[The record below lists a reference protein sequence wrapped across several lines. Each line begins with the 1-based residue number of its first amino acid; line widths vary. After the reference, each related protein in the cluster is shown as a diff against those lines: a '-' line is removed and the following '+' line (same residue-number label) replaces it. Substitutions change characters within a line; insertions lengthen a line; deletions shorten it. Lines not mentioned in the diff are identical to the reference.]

1 MGGAARR
8 HALKQ
13 RNGRPEAMRVPQRAH
28 VSFQVFDAPG
38 RNENL
43 DAMEALFGLVFP
55 IATLLVGHGLDPLFP
70 TQKVFRI
77 PSGNNPEYRRA
88 ERRFEEKQSS
98 ASHAR

>member
-1 MGGAARR
+1 MSGKIIKERESQAQLVGVSQGA
-8 HALKQ
+8 
-13 RNGRPEAMRVPQRAH
+13 G
-28 VSFQVFDAPG
+28 VSFQVFDALG
-38 RNENL
+38 RHKYL

-88 ERRFEEKQSS
+88 EGRFEEKQNL

>member
-1 MGGAARR
+1 MSGKIIKERESQAQLVGVSQGA
-8 HALKQ
+8 
-13 RNGRPEAMRVPQRAH
+13 G
-28 VSFQVFDAPG
+28 VSFQMFG
-38 RNENL
+38 GFFRHQNL

-88 ERRFEEKQSS
+88 EGRFEEKQAL